1 MNNLFKILRDLSKTT
16 YLVILEN
23 LPLFYEVKLWKFV
36 KRNYAEVS
44 LM

>member
-23 LPLFYEVKLWKFV
+23 LPLFNEVKLWKFV
-36 KRNYAEVS
+36 KTNYAEVS

>member
-1 MNNLFKILRDLSKTT
+1 MDFSKTT

-36 KRNYAEVS
+36 KTK
-44 LM
+44 LC